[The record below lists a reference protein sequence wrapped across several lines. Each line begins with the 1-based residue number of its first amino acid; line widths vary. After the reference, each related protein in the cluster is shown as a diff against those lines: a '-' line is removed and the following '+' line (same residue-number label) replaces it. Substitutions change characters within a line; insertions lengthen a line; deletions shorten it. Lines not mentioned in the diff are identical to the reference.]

1 MKLASFLK
9 LLFSKNLQK
18 GPSGHWWSQ
27 RMSAILLIVFGGWFL
42 ISMTLIDSYHFES
55 IYNWVSVPFN
65 ILMLSLLVTLL
76 TYHSYL
82 GLEVIIEDYVHD
94 NLQQLSSLRLS
105 KIIHFVV
112 FLLSVSS
119 LGLIFLGLF
128 NG

>member
-1 MKLASFLK
+1 MDFHVHWGLFEVFLVTPV
-9 LLFSKNLQK
+9 N
-18 GPSGHWWSQ
+18 
-27 RMSAILLIVFGGWFL
+27 
-42 ISMTLIDSYHFES
+42 FES

>member
-1 MKLASFLK
+1 
-9 LLFSKNLQK
+9 
-18 GPSGHWWSQ
+18 
-27 RMSAILLIVFGGWFL
+27 MSAILLIVFGGWFL